1 MGVCFGILLFL
12 GSIFLLG
19 WNEFNY
25 VRNQAILL
33 KVDKEVIEAGCVP
46 SASNV
51 GKPIWASCVVQ
62 RGYDFTTDPQVQS
75 MGLSFS
81 GEVRGAWFKADSTIL
96 QWTEDKSCS
105 SHSTG
110 GGGREKDCTYD
121 YNLEWVSSPQS
132 SSNFYCYPSWRPGCQ
147 RSGSQIQNSGT
158 IPTSLQQ
165 TLNAP
170 DGTVGM
176 GSSTDSLY
184 FLDNKEMGVFP
195 SVPVTVPS
203 GQRTS
208 LLPNKQLV
216 QVDATSVQFSSVP
229 GQNSIGDVRTTF
241 TQSQVQFGLTQVA
254 IIAKQAAM
262 SSSNA
267 QMRPWDTQLP
277 GTMSLVDWASMGGL
291 SKSDMINEKQSENG
305 AMVIAL
311 RFVGFIL
318 MWLGLQ
324 LVTGPIA
331 LMPQIVPC
339 CGEMIG
345 EMVGCALCCMN
356 CLISLAPLIDC
367 HWCCLVDGQAHP
379 WHWAVAGCS
388 CSRLWCRGATQQ
400 VPQERPRA

>member
-1 MGVCFGILLFL
+1 
-12 GSIFLLG
+12 
-19 WNEFNY
+19 
-25 VRNQAILL
+25 
-33 KVDKEVIEAGCVP
+33 
-46 SASNV
+46 
-51 GKPIWASCVVQ
+51 
-62 RGYDFTTDPQVQS
+62 
-75 MGLSFS
+75 
-81 GEVRGAWFKADSTIL
+81 
-96 QWTEDKSCS
+96 
-105 SHSTG
+105 
-110 GGGREKDCTYD
+110 
-121 YNLEWVSSPQS
+121 
-132 SSNFYCYPSWRPGCQ
+132 
-147 RSGSQIQNSGT
+147 
-158 IPTSLQQ
+158 
-165 TLNAP
+165 
-170 DGTVGM
+170 
-176 GSSTDSLY
+176 
-184 FLDNKEMGVFP
+184 MGVFP

-345 EMVGCALCCMN
+345 EMVGCVLCCMN
-356 CLISLAPLIDC
+356 CLISLALS
-367 HWCCLVDGQAHP
+367 H
-379 WHWAVAGCS
+379 
-388 CSRLWCRGATQQ
+388 
-400 VPQERPRA
+400 